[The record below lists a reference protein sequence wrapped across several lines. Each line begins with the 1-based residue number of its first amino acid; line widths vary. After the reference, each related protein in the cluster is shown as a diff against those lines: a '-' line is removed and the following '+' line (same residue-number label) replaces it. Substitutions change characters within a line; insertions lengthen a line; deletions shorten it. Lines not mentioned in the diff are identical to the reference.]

1 MRKLPLSAALVLVAQ
16 AAFAAELHQ
25 KIDRTFDVL
34 PGADVELTNVNGRI
48 TVKAWDQPR
57 VKVVAVKKVEA
68 PRQDL
73 QKAMNELRVEMQPR
87 NGGLVV
93 TTHYPNEGH
102 GSSFFDWLFGDDIE
116 AQVTYEL
123 TVPRTMNVTVDNTN
137 GGIYV
142 AEVAGKHELD
152 TTNGRIEVTRC
163 AGSVDAATTNG
174 SIRAELVRV
183 ARNQPMHFET
193 TNGRIEVSVP
203 QDFAADIDASTTNGS
218 IKSDLPIATRTLDD
232 NSLRGTINGGGTSIR
247 LREPHHDNWRK
258 PAELLITV
266 SEGDHQRS

>member
-1 MRKLPLSAALVLVAQ
+1 MRKLLLSAALLLVAQ

-25 KIDRTFDVL
+25 TIDRTFDVR
-34 PGADVELTNVNGRI
+34 PGADVELSNVNGRI

-57 VKVVAVKKVEA
+57 VRVVAVKKVEA
-68 PRQDL
+68 PRDDL

-87 NGGLVV
+87 NGGLVI
-93 TTHYPNEGH
+93 TTRYPQEHDG
-102 GSSFFDWLFGDDIE
+102 GSFFGWLFGDNVE

-123 TVPRTMNVTVDNTN
+123 TVPRTMNVSVENTN

-142 AEVAGKHELD
+142 TEVTGKHDLD

-174 SIRAELVRV
+174 SIQAELVRV
-183 ARNQPMHFET
+183 TGKEPMRFET

-203 QDFAADIDASTTNGS
+203 KDFAADVDASTTNGS
-218 IKSDLPIATRTLDD
+218 IKSDLPVTTRSIDD
-232 NSLRGTINGGGTSIR
+232 NSLRGSINGGGTQLRLRTTNGGISIR
-247 LREPHHDNWRK
+247 
-258 PAELLITV
+258 
-266 SEGDHQRS
+266 RSS